1 MMIQSPTANIQQP
14 AEDGE
19 DSAMCEVCLTACFSD
34 DVKHISEKIESVT
47 LSGAIK
53 LSLDMQQQQQQNLF
67 EVSKKTIVLAFE
79 LPSFLNIG

>member
-1 MMIQSPTANIQQP
+1 MIQSPTANIQQP

-53 LSLDMQQQQQQNLF
+53 LSLDMQQQQNLF
-67 EVSKKTIVLAFE
+67 EVSKKTIVLAFD
-79 LPSFLNIG
+79 LPSFLT